1 MNTDQPRFADKMLQC
16 KDCEAQFLFT
26 VTEQRE
32 MAESGQPVSEPELCP
47 NCRQESPATTAVGDR
62 QESPATTAVGDRQ
75 ESPATTVDSERQRG
89 KVKWFSRQR
98 GYGFIIVE
106 GSEEEIFVHRTALE
120 GIYSLQ
126 EGQEVEFE
134 MESTPKGPEAVRVSP
149 SESGREARTEY

>member
-16 KDCEAQFLFT
+16 KDCGTQFLFT
-26 VTEQRE
+26 VTEQRDMTE
-32 MAESGQPVSEPELCP
+32 RGQPVSDPELCR
-47 NCRQESPATTAVGDR
+47 NCR

-75 ESPATTVDSERQRG
+75 ESPATTVDSGRQRG

-98 GYGFIIVE
+98 GYGFITVE
-106 GSEEEIFVHRTALE
+106 SSGEEIFVHRTALE

-149 SESGREARTEY
+149 LRAGAKPGTEY

>member
-1 MNTDQPRFADKMLQC
+1 MT
-16 KDCEAQFLFT
+16 
-26 VTEQRE
+26 
-32 MAESGQPVSEPELCP
+32 ESGQPVSDPELCP
-47 NCRQESPATTAVGDR
+47 NCRQK
-62 QESPATTAVGDRQ
+62 SPATTAVGDRQ

-120 GIYSLQ
+120 GVYSLM

-134 MESTPKGPEAVRVSP
+134 IETTPKGPEAVRVSP
-149 SESGREARTEY
+149 LRADAMPRTEY

>member
-16 KDCEAQFLFT
+16 KDCGTQFIFT

-47 NCRQESPATTAVGDR
+47 NCRQKGPTATAAG
-62 QESPATTAVGDRQ
+62 G
-75 ESPATTVDSERQRG
+75 RQRG
-89 KVKWFSRQR
+89 RVKWFSRQR

-106 GSEEEIFVHRTALE
+106 GSGEEIFVHRTDLE
-120 GIYSLQ
+120 GVYSLM

-134 MESTPKGPEAVRVSP
+134 IEATPKGPEAVRVSP
-149 SESGREARTEY
+149 LGAGAKPETEYR

>member
-1 MNTDQPRFADKMLQC
+1 MSTDQERFADKMLQC
-16 KDCEAQFLFT
+16 RDCEAQFIFT
-26 VTEQRE
+26 VSEQRE
-32 MAESGQPVSEPELCP
+32 MTESGQPVSDPELCP
-47 NCRQESPATTAVGDR
+47 NCRQK
-62 QESPATTAVGDRQ
+62 SPATTAVGDRQ

-120 GIYSLQ
+120 GVYSLM

-134 MESTPKGPEAVRVSP
+134 IETTPKGPEAVRVSP
-149 SESGREARTEY
+149 LRADAMPRTEY

>member
-16 KDCEAQFLFT
+16 KDCGTEFIFT
-26 VTEQRE
+26 VSEQRE

-47 NCRQESPATTAVGDR
+47 NCRQKGPTTTAVSG
-62 QESPATTAVGDRQ
+62 
-75 ESPATTVDSERQRG
+75 RQRG

-106 GSEEEIFVHRTALE
+106 STGEEIFVHRTDLE
-120 GIYSLQ
+120 GVYSLY

-134 MESTPKGPEAVRVSP
+134 IEATPKGPEAVRVSP
-149 SESGREARTEY
+149 LRTGSKPGTEY